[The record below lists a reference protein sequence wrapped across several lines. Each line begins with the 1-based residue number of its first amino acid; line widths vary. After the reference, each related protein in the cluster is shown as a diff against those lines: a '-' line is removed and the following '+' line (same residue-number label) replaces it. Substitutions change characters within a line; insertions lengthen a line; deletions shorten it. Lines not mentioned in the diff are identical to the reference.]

1 MTYLENLKIEKL
13 ESKIKEELKDLIK
26 EENKLLKNKIIFEN
40 RLEEILYL
48 LESNEIKKL
57 KDMLRK
63 LILKIFLTF
72 FIIVTPLVYSIS
84 FIRDYF
90 LIFLFVEISVILLF
104 VLLGDFLLIDKFVI
118 KYYKDLALEIDS
130 NILNL
135 EGYLIEIRSK
145 KIKVE
150 NNIRNKYSRSL
161 NF

>member
-1 MTYLENLKIEKL
+1 MTYLESLKIEKL

-26 EENKLLKNKIIFEN
+26 EENKLLKNKIIFES

-48 LESNEIKKL
+48 LESNDVKKL
-57 KDMLRK
+57 KNMLRK
-63 LILKIFLTF
+63 LILKILLSF
-72 FIIVTPLVYSIS
+72 FIIATPLVYSIS

-90 LIFLFVEISVILLF
+90 LIFLFLEICVILLF
-104 VLLGDFLLIDKFVI
+104 VLSGDFLLRDKFVI
-118 KYYKDLALEIDS
+118 KYYKNFALEIDS

-135 EGYLIEIRSK
+135 EGYLIEVRSK

>member
-1 MTYLENLKIEKL
+1 MTYLESLKIEKL

-26 EENKLLKNKIIFEN
+26 EENKLLKDKITFEN

-48 LESNEIKKL
+48 LESNDVKKL
-57 KDMLRK
+57 KGMLKK
-63 LILKIFLTF
+63 LILKTFLFF

-90 LIFLFVEISVILLF
+90 VIFLFVEISVILSF
-104 VLLGDFLLIDKFVI
+104 VLFGNFLLIDKFVI
-118 KYYKDLALEIDS
+118 KHYKNLALEIDS

-135 EGYLIEIRSK
+135 EGYLIEVRSR